1 MNLII
6 LKQEELED
14 LVQTSVAQTLT
25 SFFKEKETAEKKSE
39 NLSVKQTAKLL
50 NVSDLTIRN
59 DIKKGI
65 IKAERIGSRIII
77 NRKQLSKSLKEVKS
91 LKYRR

>member
-1 MNLII
+1 MQITLI
-6 LKQEELED
+6 QREELEEI
-14 LVQTSVAQTLT
+14 VQTSVAQTLT

-59 DIKKGI
+59 YIKKGI

-77 NRKQLSKSLKEVKS
+77 NLSLIHI
-91 LKYRR
+91 

>member
-1 MNLII
+1 MQITLI
-6 LKQEELED
+6 QREELEEI
-14 LVQTSVAQTLT
+14 VQTSVAQTLT

-59 DIKKGI
+59 YIKKGI
-65 IKAERIGSRIII
+65 I
-77 NRKQLSKSLKEVKS
+77 LSLIHI
-91 LKYRR
+91 